1 MRIKQ
6 IGLETVAK
14 EKSLSENRLEQL
26 HVSESQCRIEEVDQ
40 GESLGTVGEVSR
52 LSHRVTNLP
61 PADSPNEP

>member
-40 GESLGTVGEVSR
+40 GESLGTVGEIGRAHV
-52 LSHRVTNLP
+52 
-61 PADSPNEP
+61 